1 MVQVVPLVEGED
13 VLDLDQQELS
23 WLVSLGAVGAV
34 VRQLAGGVTVDR
46 LDGGEPISS
55 TVLSS

>member
-13 VLDLDQQELS
+13 VLELDQEELS

>member
-1 MVQVVPLVEGED
+1 MVVPLVEGED

-34 VRQLAGGVTVDR
+34 VR
-46 LDGGEPISS
+46 
-55 TVLSS
+55 